1 MYMQWSFEN
10 ILFLILAAGAVFS
23 AVMMITRRSPIT
35 SALFLIFNFFT
46 VSGIYLLLKAQ
57 FIAIIQVLVYMGAIM
72 VLFLFVIMLLNLR
85 DESKLE
91 EKVSYKKL
99 TAVLLSIFL
108 FALLGFTVYFGF
120 AGKFTAMNPAAE
132 SIGKA
137 EYLGNELFLKYAMPV
152 EIAGLLLLAAVV
164 GAVVLAKKKFEN

>member
-1 MYMQWSFEN
+1 MQKLE
-10 ILFLILAAGAVFS
+10 LIFFIGFS
-23 AVMMITRRSPIT
+23 ALALFSAIMMITRRNPIA
-35 SALFLIFNFFT
+35 SALYLILNYLS

-72 VLFLFVIMLLNLR
+72 
-85 DESKLE
+85 ESKLE

-108 FALLGFTVYFGF
+108 FLLLGFTVFFGF
-120 AGKFTAMNPAAE
+120 QGKFPAMSPDAEKIGTAE
-132 SIGKA
+132 F
-137 EYLGNELFLKYAMPV
+137 LGRELFLKYAMPV

>member
-1 MYMQWSFEN
+1 MQKLE
-10 ILFLILAAGAVFS
+10 LIFFIGFS
-23 AVMMITRRSPIT
+23 ALALFSAIMMITRRNPIA
-35 SALFLIFNFFT
+35 SALYLILNFLS

-108 FALLGFTVYFGF
+108 FLLLGFTVFFGF
-120 AGKFTAMNPAAE
+120 QGKFPAMSPDAEKIGTAE
-132 SIGKA
+132 F
-137 EYLGNELFLKYAMPV
+137 LGRELFLKYAMPV